1 MSRFIKWL
9 VMPAVMLAASLMAAP
24 QAAEAQGFGV
34 SIYSGSPY
42 GGGYYGSP
50 YGGGYSSYRSYSS
63 YGAFYGN
70 PYTFRNSYYGGYGG
84 GYPGYRSYYG
94 SGYGGGYGH
103 HHHHHCR

>member
-1 MSRFIKWL
+1 
-9 VMPAVMLAASLMAAP
+9 MAAP

-42 GGGYYGSP
+42 GGGGYYGSP

-63 YGAFYGN
+63 FYGN

-84 GYPGYRSYYG
+84 GYPGSRHATPRRRETHPPG
-94 SGYGGGYGH
+94 SLGIASWSRGRFEYA
-103 HHHHHCR
+103 